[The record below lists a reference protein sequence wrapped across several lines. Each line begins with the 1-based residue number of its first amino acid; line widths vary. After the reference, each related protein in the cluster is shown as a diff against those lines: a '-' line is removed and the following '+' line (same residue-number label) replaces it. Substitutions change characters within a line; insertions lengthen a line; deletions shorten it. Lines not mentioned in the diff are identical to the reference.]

1 MSQPIYKHW
10 ALLGYLILVWGFAF
24 ALIAVALESFHPVFI
39 VWCRLW
45 MGAVVV
51 WGVWRWRGR
60 AWSMGREWW
69 PRLTLLS
76 FTGNIIPFSLIAWAE
91 QSVPSAEVGI
101 LMALM
106 PIATLLLAHWLLE
119 HEPLTWRRSVGVVMG
134 FVGVGLL
141 VGDDLLSRGAS
152 GQWPG
157 QLATLLATVSYAFN
171 GVYAKRIPSRHPVDL
186 ALGTLVVGSLLLAG
200 PAVWLQLS
208 GPGLARDGVGGGSA
222 GYSGRHG
229 HRRGDLVLF
238 CCGDRTGTGISLD
251 HQLSDSG
258 CCLRCRHG
266 AARRTLGLGA
276 SARAAFHLGRC
287 SIDSGTPSRLITR
300 ARNARAE
307 SVPRRPR
314 RDGQ

>member
-1 MSQPIYKHW
+1 MSQPIFKHW

-60 AWSMGREWW
+60 AWTMGWEWW

-119 HEPLTWRRSVGVVMG
+119 HEPLTWRRSLGVVMG

-141 VGDDLLSRGAS
+141 VGDDLLSVGAS
-152 GQWPG
+152 GHWPG
-157 QLATLLATVSYAFN
+157 QLAALLATVSYAFN
-171 GVYAKRIPSRHPVDL
+171 GVYAKRIPSGNPVDL
-186 ALGTLVVGSLLLAG
+186 ALGTLVVGSLLLAI

-208 GPGLARDGVGGGSA
+208 GPGLVVTASALGVLAILGVMATGVATWCYFVVVTERGPGFLSTINYLIPAVAFAAGTVLLAEPWGWEHLLALLLILMGVGLIQV
-222 GYSGRHG
+222 
-229 HRRGDLVLF
+229 RRAV
-238 CCGDRTGTGISLD
+238 
-251 HQLSDSG
+251 
-258 CCLRCRHG
+258 
-266 AARRTLGLGA
+266 
-276 SARAAFHLGRC
+276 
-287 SIDSGTPSRLITR
+287 
-300 ARNARAE
+300 
-307 SVPRRPR
+307 
-314 RDGQ
+314 